1 MNKEVKPYENP
12 LNKKKQVEQMFDKIA
27 IRYDLLNRFLT
38 FGIDNFWRKTA
49 VKKIE
54 NNPTNIL
61 DIATGTADLAIIAS
75 KITNAEVVGIDI
87 SNKMLDLGKEKIRK
101 ENLGSRIKL
110 LIQDAENLSFDNNS
124 FDAVTVGFGV
134 RNFENLILA
143 GLTAFFNIFIFL
155 SNGKM

>member
-75 KITNAEVVGIDI
+75 KITNAKVVGIDI
-87 SNKMLDLGKEKIRK
+87 SNKMLDLGREKASFIAKNVNQRIRDK
-101 ENLGSRIKL
+101 
-110 LIQDAENLSFDNNS
+110 
-124 FDAVTVGFGV
+124 VG
-134 RNFENLILA
+134 I
-143 GLTAFFNIFIFL
+143 
-155 SNGKM
+155 